1 MKRTIQILVLLVL
14 ATPTFAND
22 KLSVVASELRPC
34 VIKNHDS
41 LAGFAVDLWE
51 ALADVMQVDYSITST
66 VISDALQKV
75 EAKEADI
82 AIGCISI
89 TRAREEQ
96 LDFTYPVAEGG
107 LQAVTHYQRGILPR
121 FSEQSKYLLFFLFG
135 LVVFFAHVMWWSE
148 RGQPAIH
155 DAYFPGIVEAIWFS
169 VVTMSTVGYGDIA
182 PRKWLGRIGALLI
195 ILLGVST
202 FGFIVGQFAADAVK
216 PQALNPVE
224 SLQDLHKYRIGTR
237 EHTAT
242 TEFLDSRGIDYS
254 GFETLEEAIDE
265 MLADRVDV
273 VLHDTVAIQYQVHK
287 HSALIQTGP
296 TFNAHHLGFALQ
308 ERSEL
313 VENLNVALLK
323 IQENGRYQT
332 ILNRWFSWNNSEE

>member
-34 VIKNHDS
+34 VIKQDES
-41 LAGFAVDLWE
+41 LAGFAIDLWG
-51 ALADVMQVDYSITST
+51 ALADVMQVEYSVTSM

-75 EAKEADI
+75 ESNEADI
-82 AIGCISI
+82 VIGCISI
-89 TRAREEQ
+89 THAREER

-121 FSEQSKYLLFFLFG
+121 FSKQSKYLLFFLLG
-135 LVVFFAHVMWWSE
+135 LVFFFAHLMWWSE

-195 ILLGVST
+195 ILLGVTT

-224 SLQDLHKYRIGTR
+224 SIQDLHKYRIGTK
-237 EHTAT
+237 ENTAT
-242 TEFLDSRGIDYS
+242 TEFLRSRGIDYS
-254 GFETLEEAIDE
+254 GFEKLEEAIAE
-265 MLADRVDV
+265 MLVDGVDV

-287 HSALIQTGP
+287 HPELIQTGP
-296 TFNAHHLGFALQ
+296 TFNAHHLGFAVP
-308 ERSEL
+308 EGSTL

-332 ILNRWFSWNNSEE
+332 ILSRWFSWNTTED

>member
-1 MKRTIQILVLLVL
+1 MKRTIQILVLCVL

-34 VIKNHDS
+34 VIKNDES
-41 LAGFAVDLWE
+41 LAGFAIDLWD
-51 ALADVMQVDYSITST
+51 ALADVMQVEYSITT
-66 VISDALQKV
+66 MVISDALQKV
-75 EAKEADI
+75 EANEADI

-89 TRAREEQ
+89 TLAREGQ
-96 LDFTYPVAEGG
+96 IDFTYPVAEGG
-107 LQAVTHYQRGILPR
+107 LQAVTHYQRGVLPR
-121 FSEQSKYLLFFLFG
+121 FSKQSKYLLFFLLG
-135 LVVFFAHVMWWSE
+135 LVVFFAHIMWWSE

-195 ILLGVST
+195 ILLGVTT

-224 SLQDLHKYRIGTR
+224 SIQDLHKYRIGTKGN
-237 EHTAT
+237 TAT
-242 TEFLDSRGIDYS
+242 TEFLRSRGIDYS
-254 GFETLEEAIDE
+254 DFETLEEAIAE
-265 MLADRVDV
+265 MLAGRVDV

-287 HSALIQTGP
+287 HSELIQTGP
-296 TFNAHHLGFALQ
+296 TFNAHHLAFALP
-308 ERSEL
+308 EGSTL
-313 VENLNVALLK
+313 MENLNVALLK

-332 ILNRWFSWNNSEE
+332 ILNRWFSWDTAED